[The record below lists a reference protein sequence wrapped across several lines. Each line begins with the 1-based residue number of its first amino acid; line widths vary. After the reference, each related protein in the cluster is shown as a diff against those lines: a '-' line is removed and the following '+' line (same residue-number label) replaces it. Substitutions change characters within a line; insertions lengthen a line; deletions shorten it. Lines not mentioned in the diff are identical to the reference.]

1 MGGKSDHTIVVNDE
15 ISLLKESNPKGQIY
29 SLGQRGGSPPLN
41 LKPLFLWLEAR
52 WDPRTS

>member
-29 SLGQRGGSPPLN
+29 SLGQGG
-41 LKPLFLWLEAR
+41 EAHL
-52 WDPRTS
+52 